1 MYICIS
7 ISLSLLCG
15 LFKSHPHRP
24 TVTCTVL
31 ACVDAVACGFF
42 QWRAQHPHPE
52 KVFPHFLVEQCLI
65 HHTFSWYP
73 TRETQVHHEK
83 SSRRLT
89 VFDGSVS
96 HIPGFPRW
104 IPSWTLGPRP
114 FSEES
119 VELFARAGEI
129 KGQAM
134 AKAVLAYQAHS
145 TLGSKCNLK
154 KAGKTTWTLLT

>member
-1 MYICIS
+1 MYIYIYMHLYLS
-7 ISLSLLCG
+7 PSLPCG

-42 QWRAQHPHPE
+42 QWRAQHPRPE
-52 KVFPHFLVEQCLI
+52 KVFPHFLVDQCLI
-65 HHTFSWYP
+65 HKFSWYR

-83 SSRRLT
+83 SSRRYVPVC

-96 HIPGFPRW
+96 RIPGFPQW

-134 AKAVLAYQAHS
+134 AKAVLAYQAQ
-145 TLGSKCNLK
+145 K